1 MSYAISAVVIAAFM
15 LILFPGTEKVK
26 TQGKQELLGRYNM
39 LRGIFALEIIVGH
52 VIRFERTPL
61 YLLGKVMIISVAFF
75 LFVSGWGITISYHTK
90 KNYLDGFLGK
100 KCGYLFILAVITY
113 AFRWVVTYFILHI
126 NMIDKNLLYDFIQ
139 KTNWYIWE
147 LILFYAIFWVIY
159 KYIKRGRVLTIMGIT
174 SALIVFF
181 FKQNML
187 QGYYSSG
194 LAFPLG
200 ILFGEYYENMAKW
213 LNSRK
218 GVVVTVLLS
227 LLGICSLLLDEN
239 SLLGMVFLRNVMCI
253 AAMLILF
260 YILSYVRFSNRAL
273 KWCGEI
279 STELYLFQF
288 VWLNVYGALL
298 EDWKIKLGLVVISTL
313 GTAIV
318 MHWVLKPVKKFFAVH
333 AGK

>member
-113 AFRWVVTYFILHI
+113 AFRWVVTYFILHT

-147 LILFYAIFWVIY
+147 LILFYAIFWVVY

-200 ILFGEYYENMAKW
+200 ILFGEHYEKMAKW
-213 LNSRK
+213 LNSWK

-227 LLGICSLLLDEN
+227 LLGTSSLLLDEN
-239 SLLGMVFLRNVMCI
+239 SLLGMVFLRNIMCI
-253 AAMLILF
+253 AALFVLF
-260 YILSYVRFSNRAL
+260 YILSNISFSNRAL
-273 KWCGEI
+273 NWCSGI

-298 EDWKIKLGLVVISTL
+298 KDWKIKLGLVVISTL